1 MPRLSLYRPEK
12 SQDFKFIDRTVYEMF
27 QVGGVDIYV
36 HKYIGT
42 EDADGIK
49 KDARQ
54 IQDLLF
60 LENRDRKYDQDI
72 YTLRGHYQTSDIDFN
87 LSQFGLFL
95 SNDTLFVTVHIN
107 NSIDLMGRKIMAGDV
122 FEMPNLKDEYAAN
135 DFASALKRFYVVEE
149 INRAAEGF
157 SATWYPHLY
166 RIKLKSMVDSQEF
179 KDILDKPADESTYAG
194 EWNATTTYYP
204 GQTVKY
210 KGVIYEVQQEV
221 VGNTDVTETTVE
233 PIESDDWED
242 YYRVVYAGNW
252 DPDENYYVGQ
262 TVKYNGILYEVQ
274 QNVVGNTVNSPDST
288 IEPTITNNW
297 EDYYTI
303 SNAVTL
309 RDVMST
315 YNRELAISNG
325 VVAEA
330 EIDAPK
336 SGYDTS
342 TFYTVAVDTSTGD
355 VNLTLVTSGDNIAV
369 DTLTN
374 DTPKPLR
381 NGYTGYLVDDGLPTN
396 GSENNLPDEQFGFGI
411 QFPLGAVTGD
421 LFLRTDFLPNRLF
434 RFDGKRWV
442 KQEDAMRMNMTN
454 NDTRQTQKTGF
465 INNTAKSGIR
475 QLASDTIKVDL
486 SGDAEFTGG
495 TITTAFTLSVSSA
508 LVTTNINYNKDY
520 LVEAWLN
527 DNGRATI
534 TSTENIGGKLAFT
547 IGHSIYDGTR
557 IDYRIYDVV
566 VTQRQSLSKAL
577 RPEADN

>member
-42 EDADGIK
+42 EDADGVK

-107 NSIDLMGRKIMAGDV
+107 NSIDLMGRKLMAGDV

-233 PIESDDWED
+233 PIASSDWED
-242 YYRVVYAGNW
+242 YYTAS
-252 DPDENYYVGQ
+252 
-262 TVKYNGILYEVQ
+262 Q
-274 QNVVGNTVNSPDST
+274 QDS
-288 IEPTITNNW
+288 
-297 EDYYTI
+297 
-303 SNAVTL
+303 L
-309 RDVMST
+309 RDLMST

-325 VVAEA
+325 VIAEA
-330 EIDAPK
+330 ELDAPK

-342 TFYTVAVDTSTGD
+342 TFYTVAVDTDTGD

-396 GSENNLPDEQFGFGI
+396 GSKNNLPDEQFGFGI

-475 QLASDTIKVDL
+475 QLANDTIKVDL
-486 SGDAEFTGG
+486 LGDAQFTGG

-547 IGHSIYDGTR
+547 IGHSIYDSTR